1 MQSRNW
7 TSVGSSQ
14 QKESRLL
21 YFGRRGLRLRTGGR
35 ELIGHPDQLGQGPG
49 THFSHH
55 LAAMHLHRC
64 LPYTGNATACLD
76 RGVGPGPL
84 FSEKTQP
91 QLQAHAAGPGSRKP
105 PRVAP
110 ACDRELFLVRKY
122 FPSMPENGRAED
134 AEPSENRWPR
144 PTATRREARS
154 GIGRATVM
162 PAAGATS
169 SRLTQLRAL

>member
-55 LAAMHLHRC
+55 LAAMDHHRC
-64 LPYTGNATACLD
+64 LAYTGKRHRLFGPWRWARPFILRKNPTSTAGA
-76 RGVGPGPL
+76 RRR
-84 FSEKTQP
+84 
-91 QLQAHAAGPGSRKP
+91 PGSRKP

>member
-1 MQSRNW
+1 MRSAPLMISAGSLLAD
-7 TSVGSSQ
+7 TSGA
-14 QKESRLL
+14 EA
-21 YFGRRGLRLRTGGR
+21 GR
-35 ELIGHPDQLGQGPG
+35 
-49 THFSHH
+49 
-55 LAAMHLHRC
+55 
-64 LPYTGNATACLD
+64 
-76 RGVGPGPL
+76 
-84 FSEKTQP
+84 
-91 QLQAHAAGPGSRKP
+91 PGSRKP

-122 FPSMPENGRAED
+122 FASMPENGRAED

-144 PTATRREARS
+144 PTATRPEARS